1 MLHRFPLSIRLLLNG
16 LLVALLLVSA
26 GANADAFR
34 GRIVKAKGEVHIIDQ
49 QGRQHKL
56 EESRFRVRERD
67 TIVTTENGA
76 AVVRFNDGSMSV
88 MREKSRLR
96 VEKTNWLSH
105 IGGKIY
111 FTFRKVFGEPKRVRT
126 RFATIGVRGTTFI
139 VTDENDMQGVALKE
153 GQVEVESPQG
163 EYEIHRQKE
172 MDEFEAFRQ
181 QMAQQ
186 QQQLADE
193 FAQYKQQIQQEFV
206 EYKKQFVL
214 QANRVIRFDGKRVDE
229 TAMTEQDRQEFASFE
244 AIAGDM
250 LRQFRQQSKA
260 HREALQQQQNTD
272 DWLDE

>member
-1 MLHRFPLSIRLLLNG
+1 MSHRFPLSIRLLLNG

-49 QGRQHKL
+49 QGKYHKL
-56 EESRFRVRERD
+56 QESRFLVREMD

-193 FAQYKQQIQQEFV
+193 FAQYKQQTLQEFV

-250 LRQFRQQSKA
+250 LRQFRQQSKSR
-260 HREALQQQQNTD
+260 REALQQQQNTD

>member
-1 MLHRFPLSIRLLLNG
+1 MPHRFPLSIRLLLNG
-16 LLVALLLVSA
+16 LLVALLFVSA
-26 GANADAFR
+26 GVSADTFR
-34 GRIVKAKGEVHIIDQ
+34 GRIVKAKGEVYIIDQ
-49 QGRQHKL
+49 QGRRHKL
-56 EESRFRVRERD
+56 EESRFRVREMD

-76 AVVRFNDGSMSV
+76 AVVRFHDGSMSV

-139 VTDENDMQGVALKE
+139 VTDENDMQGVALQE
-153 GQVEVESPQG
+153 GQVEVESPAG

-172 MDEFEAFRQ
+172 MDEFEAFKQ
-181 QMAQQ
+181 QMAQE

-193 FAQYKQQIQQEFV
+193 FAQYKQQTLREFV
-206 EYKKQFVL
+206 EYKKQFML

-229 TAMTEQDRQEFASFE
+229 TAMTAQDRQEFASFE

-260 HREALQQQQNTD
+260 HRDALQ
-272 DWLDE
+272 

>member
-1 MLHRFPLSIRLLLNG
+1 MPHRFPLSLHPLLNLLLS
-16 LLVALLLVSA
+16 ALLFVSA
-26 GANADAFR
+26 GADADAFR
-34 GRIVKAKGEVHIIDQ
+34 GRILKVQGEVHIINQ
-49 QGRQHKL
+49 QGKQYYLHG
-56 EESRFRVRERD
+56 SRYPVREMD
-67 TIVTTENGA
+67 TIVTAESSM

-88 MREKSRLR
+88 LKQNSRLR

-105 IGGKIY
+105 LGGKIY

-172 MDEFEAFRQ
+172 MDEYEAFRQ

-193 FAQYKQQIQQEFV
+193 FAQYKQQTLREFV

-214 QANRVIRFDGKRVDE
+214 QANRVIRFDGRRVDE
-229 TAMTEQDRQEFASFE
+229 TAMSAQDRQEFESFE
-244 AIAGDM
+244 NIAGEM
-250 LRQFRQQSKA
+250 LQLFRQQSKA
-260 HREALQQQQNTD
+260 HRDALQQQQNMD